1 MRELQLI
8 LSLFLQHSCRTVK
21 LQPTSTRQL
30 YRHHRTTMAQGL
42 FTMLDQQHVD
52 YDTYA
57 SSLGFTDEYCSPTSD
72 ITELE
77 NNIISAAR
85 SAEAYNTPAQ
95 KSAQKPSQKPAHK
108 QSQKQSKSEKTL
120 SMPSLDDCSV
130 AKKKRSLK
138 RRQTNVDPQTLSS
151 ITSSFK
157 QHTDDTDE
165 NNNTKATDMCGVE
178 YSANAAFGQINSG
191 ENHSTN
197 STKSTNSSEADGTTL
212 QPSTFEENKLKMD
225 NCKNM
230 LETVSM
236 FAKTA
241 DKSLR
246 KPSDVYAKELKAM
259 LEHYKT
265 CMQSSCC
272 HFCKKSPKTNPL
284 RVKSVKCGHSFSC
297 LTCFVT
303 YLSAANGQFQCARCG
318 QLSPIIIE

>member
-1 MRELQLI
+1 
-8 LSLFLQHSCRTVK
+8 
-21 LQPTSTRQL
+21 
-30 YRHHRTTMAQGL
+30 MAQQL

-57 SSLGFTDEYCSPTSD
+57 SSLGFDYCSPTSD

-85 SAEAYNTPAQ
+85 DAEAYNTPAQ
-95 KSAQKPSQKPAHK
+95 KSEQIPSKKPAQKQGHK
-108 QSQKQSKSEKTL
+108 QSRSENTL
-120 SMPSLDDCSV
+120 SMPSLEDGSV
-130 AKKKRSLK
+130 TKKKRNLK
-138 RRQTNVDPQTLSS
+138 RKISS
-151 ITSSFK
+151 YATSC
-157 QHTDDTDE
+157 QQDTDDT
-165 NNNTKATDMCGVE
+165 NGNNTNATDMCGAE
-178 YSANAAFGQINSG
+178 YSATAAFGQ
-191 ENHSTN
+191 NHSTN
-197 STKSTNSSEADGTTL
+197 STNSTNSSHENGTAL
-212 QPSTFEENKLKMD
+212 QPSTFEEYKLKID

-246 KPSDVYAKELKAM
+246 KPSDVYAKELKAI

-272 HFCKKSPKTNPL
+272 YFCKKSPKTNPQ
-284 RVKSVKCGHSFSC
+284 RVKSVKCGHFFSC

-303 YLSAANGQFQCARCG
+303 YFNAANGQFQCARCG
-318 QLSPIIIE
+318 QLSNINIE